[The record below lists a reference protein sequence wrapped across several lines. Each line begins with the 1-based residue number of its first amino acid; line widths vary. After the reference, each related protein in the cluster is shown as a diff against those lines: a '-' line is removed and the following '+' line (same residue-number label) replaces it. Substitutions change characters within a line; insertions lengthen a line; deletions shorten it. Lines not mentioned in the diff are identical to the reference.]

1 MKDKL
6 AVADRLE
13 GRKLGIEPLIE
24 PSSHFRHP
32 PLLDHSGHAT
42 CDAIVQDASRKG
54 QTDAQSRERRFAE
67 WALGDPL
74 RLRPA
79 GNDFDLQGAENP
91 LGVARHQPRMARR
104 VASFQLVP
112 QDSQAVRRKAA
123 SQLGANVL
131 VARRDG
137 ADPGK
142 QRAQVEAAAAD
153 HDRPAPARL
162 DVGDR
167 DASLAGELAR
177 RPPLARVEDV
187 DQMVR
192 DALALGET
200 GLRGADVEASI
211 RLERVGVDDLA
222 VEGFGERHP
231 ERALAGR
238 GRAQD
243 DQEGGHTS

>member
-6 AVADRLE
+6 AVADRLK

-54 QTDAQSRERRFAE
+54 QTDAQSRERRIAE

-74 RLRPA
+74 RLRPT
-79 GNDFDLQGAENP
+79 GDNFDLQRAQNP
-91 LGVARHQPRMARR
+91 LGVARHQPRVARR

-112 QDSQAVRRKAA
+112 QGRQAVRCKTAP
-123 SQLGANVL
+123 QLGANVL
-131 VARRDG
+131 VARRDRT
-137 ADPGK
+137 DPGK
-142 QRAQVEAAAAD
+142 QRAQVEAAPSD
-153 HDRPAPARL
+153 HDRKTPARFDL
-162 DVGDR
+162 GDR
-167 DASLAGELAR
+167 RASLAGELAR
-177 RPPLARVEDV
+177 RPALARIEDV

-192 DALALGET
+192 DALALGAT
-200 GLRGADVEASI
+200 GLRGADVEAPI
-211 RLERVGVDDLA
+211 RLERVGIDDFA
-222 VEGFGERHP
+222 VERLGERHP

-243 DQEGGHTS
+243 DKKWGHTF